1 MRRSTQQGRDV
12 ASRSFAEAA
21 VVPERVFCDAC
32 GAILYDGPELES
44 PSDVIRRYYG
54 ACPKC
59 QKSLSYEADR
69 VRILSYDEYL
79 TGLKPRHKWGF

>member
-1 MRRSTQQGRDV
+1 MIRSTQQGRNV
-12 ASRSFAEAA
+12 ASQSFTEAA
-21 VVPERVFCDAC
+21 VVPMRVFCDAC
-32 GAILYDGPELES
+32 DATLYDGPELQS
-44 PSDVIRRYYG
+44 PSDIIRRYNG

-79 TGLKPRHKWGF
+79 TSLKPRHKWGF